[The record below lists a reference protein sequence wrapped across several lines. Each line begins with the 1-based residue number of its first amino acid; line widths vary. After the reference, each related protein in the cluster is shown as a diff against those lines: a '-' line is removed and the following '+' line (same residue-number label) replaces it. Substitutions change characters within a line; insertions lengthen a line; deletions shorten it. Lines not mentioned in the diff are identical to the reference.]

1 MERMADRLA
10 AFMVSAGMIKEE
22 NRKYYRYGM
31 ELLLTNFFNFSVV
44 LFFGLLT
51 HKLFLFLCYMV
62 VYGTLRKTSD
72 GYHAKSHVGC
82 ISIYM
87 AMLSATVFLLPELYC
102 WEVIAVALGVSTVIL
117 FLFAPVET
125 ERSRV
130 KTEMLRIK
138 RLRTRGF
145 ILCMD
150 ASCGIV
156 ICLKIVPK
164 ELVCIIAGAC
174 LFQSMTVLVQTA
186 LNYKNNQKKERQY
199 VEESV

>member
-1 MERMADRLA
+1 VLYGGLWNPQKNIGRLSCKKSCWLYQYIYGNVVSDSIPA
-10 AFMVSAGMIKEE
+10 AGAILLGSHCCSLGS
-22 NRKYYRYGM
+22 KY
-31 ELLLTNFFNFSVV
+31 S
-44 LFFGLLT
+44 
-51 HKLFLFLCYMV
+51 
-62 VYGTLRKTSD
+62 
-72 GYHAKSHVGC
+72 
-82 ISIYM
+82 
-87 AMLSATVFLLPELYC
+87 
-102 WEVIAVALGVSTVIL
+102 IL

-150 ASCGIV
+150 VSCGIV

-186 LNYKNNQKKERQY
+186 LNYKNNQKNGETICGRKCLK
-199 VEESV
+199 VC

>member
-31 ELLLTNFFNFSVV
+31 ELLLTNSFNFSVV

-117 FLFAPVET
+117 FLLA
-125 ERSRV
+125 
-130 KTEMLRIK
+130 
-138 RLRTRGF
+138 
-145 ILCMD
+145 LCFT
-150 ASCGIV
+150 SFGLIG
-156 ICLKIVPK
+156 
-164 ELVCIIAGAC
+164 E
-174 LFQSMTVLVQTA
+174 
-186 LNYKNNQKKERQY
+186 
-199 VEESV
+199 